1 MLYYHT
7 EAQRQ
12 FARERVEQ
20 LARDMRRLPAS
31 ATSYSGRQRRRRGT
45 WRIVDLL
52 PSAWWAR
59 KRRIRAHAYH
69 G

>member
-31 ATSYSGRQRRRRGT
+31 ATSDTGRSQGS
-45 WRIVDLL
+45 WRIAHLL
-52 PSAWWAR
+52 LSARWAR
-59 KRRIRAHAYH
+59 QRRIRAHAYH